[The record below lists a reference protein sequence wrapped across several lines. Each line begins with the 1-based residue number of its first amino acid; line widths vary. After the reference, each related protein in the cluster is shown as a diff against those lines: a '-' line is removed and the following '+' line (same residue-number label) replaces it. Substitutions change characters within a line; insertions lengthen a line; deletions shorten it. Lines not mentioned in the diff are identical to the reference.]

1 MGQRRRRLP
10 VRVPQVA
17 LIIETSTAY
26 GRAILRG
33 VSQYIR
39 EHEPWD
45 VYLEQRSL
53 QDPLPP
59 WLGRWGG
66 DGIISRASTPASA
79 REVLRTGIPT
89 VDLNDQVKSLGLPQ
103 IHSDH
108 AAIARMAAD
117 HLIERGFRHFAF
129 FGFPVFEW
137 SVRRGEAF
145 ARYVREAG
153 HTFHENKV
161 TPRASWGHQQASW
174 QDEIHGVA
182 RWVKRLPKPLGMFAG
197 SDTRGKQLLD
207 ACRLARV
214 AVPEEVAVIGV
225 DNEELACKL
234 ALPPLSSVVPDAFRV
249 GYEAAATLGGII
261 NGGPAPERLRYI
273 PPLGVVTR
281 QSTDVTAIPDPRVA
295 GAMSFIRE
303 HACAGIG
310 VEDVVEHVLVS
321 RSVLQQ
327 LFRRILDK
335 TIHDAITD
343 ARIQRAKQLLAETDL
358 PLTAIAHRTGF
369 AYETYLSIVFKRET
383 GRTPS
388 CYRRDFASGKF
399 AGEL

>member
-1 MGQRRRRLP
+1 M
-10 VRVPQVA
+10 
-17 LIIETSTAY
+17 IETSTAY
-26 GRAILRG
+26 GRTILRG
-33 VSQYIR
+33 VSQYIF

-45 VYLEQRSL
+45 VYIEQRSL
-53 QDPLPP
+53 QDPPPP
-59 WLGRWGG
+59 WLNHWGG
-66 DGIISRASTPASA
+66 DGIISRASTPKSA
-79 REVLRTGIPT
+79 RLVLRTGIPT
-89 VDLNDQVKSLGLPQ
+89 VDLNDQVKNLGLPQ

-108 AAIARMAAD
+108 AAIARMAAV
-117 HLIERGFRHFAF
+117 HLIDRGFRHFAF

-145 ARYVREAG
+145 AECVRDAG
-153 HTFHENKV
+153 HTYHENKL
-161 TPRASWGHQQASW
+161 TPRASWGHQQVSW
-174 QDEIHGVA
+174 QEEINGVA
-182 RWVKRLPKPLGMFAG
+182 RWVKELPKPLGMFAG
-197 SDTRGKQLLD
+197 NDTRGKQLLD

-249 GYEAAATLGGII
+249 GYEAAAMLSLLMQGR
-261 NGGPAPERLRYI
+261 PAPERLRYI

-295 GAMSFIRE
+295 SAMSFIRE
-303 HACAGIG
+303 YACEGIG

-327 LFRRILDK
+327 LFRQILDK
-335 TIHDAITD
+335 TIHGAITD
-343 ARIQRAKQLLAETDL
+343 VRVHRVKQLLAETDL
-358 PLTAIAHRTGF
+358 PLTAIAQRTGF
-369 AYETYLSIVFKRET
+369 AYDTYLSICFRRET

-388 CYRRDFASGKF
+388 SYRRDFASGRLG
-399 AGEL
+399 GEL